1 MSLFVELAPPPVSR
15 LEPIAHPEPVSH
27 AEPFPLSPDFV
38 AGQRLPYPKQVSRRI
53 LWRYAVPLFVGH
65 AAALFV
71 FVPWLFSWSGAAL
84 LWVGIYFYGGIGIN
98 LCYHRLL
105 THRGFRCPLWL
116 ERFFVFVALCCM
128 EDAPASWV
136 ATHRQHHN
144 ESDHEDDPHSPLVN
158 FFWSHLG
165 WLLVDNSAVRN
176 TSAFDRYARD
186 ILRDPF
192 YMKLQR
198 SLLPVWIYLA
208 HALLYYVAG
217 FGAGYLVTGTIM
229 GGVQLG
235 LSWLVWGCIVRT
247 VCVWHISWSVNSLSH
262 VFGYRSYPTD
272 DNSRNNWLVALLSSG
287 EGWHNNHHSDPAAAN
302 TRHRWWEFDLI
313 FIVVEVLEK
322 VGLVTHV
329 VRPRA
334 ERKGK

>member
-1 MSLFVELAPPPVSR
+1 
-15 LEPIAHPEPVSH
+15 
-27 AEPFPLSPDFV
+27 
-38 AGQRLPYPKQVSRRI
+38 
-53 LWRYAVPLFVGH
+53 
-65 AAALFV
+65 
-71 FVPWLFSWSGAAL
+71 
-84 LWVGIYFYGGIGIN
+84 
-98 LCYHRLL
+98 
-105 THRGFRCPLWL
+105 
-116 ERFFVFVALCCM
+116 M

-144 ESDHEDDPHSPLVN
+144 ESDHEEDPHSPLVN

-165 WLLVDNSAVRN
+165 WLLVDNSAIRN

-198 SLLPVWIYLA
+198 SLLPIWIYLA
-208 HALLYYVAG
+208 HAFLYYVAG
-217 FGAGYLVTGTIM
+217 FVAGYLYTGTVM
-229 GGVQLG
+229 AGVQLG
-235 LSWLVWGCIVRT
+235 LSWLVWGCILRT

-262 VFGYRSYPTD
+262 VFGYRSYETQ
-272 DNSRNNWLVALLSSG
+272 DNSRNNWLVSLLSSG
-287 EGWHNNHHSDPAAAN
+287 EGWHNNHHDDPASAT
-302 TRHRWWEFDLI
+302 TRHKWWEFDLI

-334 ERKGK
+334 ERRK